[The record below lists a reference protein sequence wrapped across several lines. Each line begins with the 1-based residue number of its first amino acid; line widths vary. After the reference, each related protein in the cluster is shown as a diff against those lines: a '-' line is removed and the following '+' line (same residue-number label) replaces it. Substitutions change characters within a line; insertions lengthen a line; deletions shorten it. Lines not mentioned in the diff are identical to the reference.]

1 MAIPLMRTSPW
12 IQVRNSKIHGKGV
25 FAAKRIPKGTRII
38 EYIGERISHQEADDR
53 YADHDP
59 SDNHT
64 FLFIVDRKTVIDGGR
79 KGNAAR
85 YINHPRDGNC
95 ESAIAE
101 RRVFIDAVR
110 DIAKGE
116 ELGYDYEI
124 GRDKNDP
131 PNVDE
136 IYACRCGSPKC
147 RGTMLWPAKR
157 PAQKK
162 KAKKTK
168 AKKTKAKNTKAKN
181 TKAKNTKA
189 KKKVAAKKTKVAQK
203 TKVAA
208 KKKAKRVTR
217 RR

>member
-1 MAIPLMRTSPW
+1 MRTSPW
-12 IQVRNSKIHGKGV
+12 IEVRNSKIHGKGV

-38 EYIGERISHQEADDR
+38 EYIGERISHKEADDR

-59 SDNHT
+59 NDNHT

-79 KGNAAR
+79 KANAAR
-85 YINHPRDGNC
+85 YINHSCNGNC

-157 PAQKK
+157 PVKK
-162 KAKKTK
+162 K
-168 AKKTKAKNTKAKN
+168 
-181 TKAKNTKA
+181 KA
-189 KKKVAAKKTKVAQK
+189 KKKVAAKTAVKKASKKTKVS
-203 TKVAA
+203 
-208 KKKAKRVTR
+208 KKKKGKRVASR
-217 RR
+217 R

>member
-1 MAIPLMRTSPW
+1 MRTSPW

-64 FLFIVDRKTVIDGGR
+64 FLCIVDRKTVIDGGR

-85 YINHPRDGNC
+85 YINHSCDGNC

-168 AKKTKAKNTKAKN
+168 AKKTKAK
-181 TKAKNTKA
+181 
-189 KKKVAAKKTKVAQK
+189 KKVAAKKTKVAQK

>member
-1 MAIPLMRTSPW
+1 HCSGRYCVAIPLMRTSPW

-38 EYIGERISHQEADDR
+38 EYIGERISHKEADDR

-59 SDNHT
+59 NDNHT

-85 YINHPRDGNC
+85 YINHSCDGNC

-101 RRVFIDAVR
+101 RRVFIDAAR

-124 GRDKNDP
+124 GRDKSDP

-147 RGTMLWPAKR
+147 RGTMLWPDKR
-157 PAQKK
+157 PKP
-162 KAKKTK
+162 
-168 AKKTKAKNTKAKN
+168 
-181 TKAKNTKA
+181 
-189 KKKVAAKKTKVAQK
+189 
-203 TKVAA
+203 
-208 KKKAKRVTR
+208 KKKAKRKAKKKSSRTAR

>member
-1 MAIPLMRTSPW
+1 VAIPLMRTSPW
-12 IQVRNSKIHGKGV
+12 IEVRNSKIHGKGV

-38 EYIGERISHQEADDR
+38 EYIGERISHKEADDR

-59 SDNHT
+59 NDNHT

-79 KGNAAR
+79 KANAAR
-85 YINHPRDGNC
+85 YINHSCNGNC

-157 PAQKK
+157 PVKKK
-162 KAKKTK
+162 KAKKTVAAK
-168 AKKTKAKNTKAKN
+168 TAVKKTS
-181 TKAKNTKA
+181 
-189 KKKVAAKKTKVAQK
+189 KKTKVS
-203 TKVAA
+203 
-208 KKKAKRVTR
+208 KKKKGKRVASR
-217 RR
+217 R

>member
-85 YINHPRDGNC
+85 YINHSCDGNC

-168 AKKTKAKNTKAKN
+168 AKKTKAK
-181 TKAKNTKA
+181 
-189 KKKVAAKKTKVAQK
+189 KKVAAKKTKVAQK

>member
-1 MAIPLMRTSPW
+1 MAIHLMRTSPW

-38 EYIGERISHQEADDR
+38 EYIGERISHKEADDR

-59 SDNHT
+59 NDNHT

-85 YINHPRDGNC
+85 YINHSCDGNC

-162 KAKKTK
+162 KAKKKAGKK
-168 AKKTKAKNTKAKN
+168 AKSGTKVTLKAKPKAKA
-181 TKAKNTKA
+181 KAKA
-189 KKKVAAKKTKVAQK
+189 KKKSSRTA
-203 TKVAA
+203 
-208 KKKAKRVTR
+208 R

>member
-12 IQVRNSKIHGKGV
+12 IQVRNSKIHGKGI
-25 FAAKRIPKGTRII
+25 FAAKRIPKSTRII
-38 EYIGERISHQEADDR
+38 EYIGERISHQEADAR

-59 SDNHT
+59 NDNHT

-85 YINHPRDGNC
+85 YINHSCDGNC

-110 DIAKGE
+110 DIPKGE

-162 KAKKTK
+162 KAKAKKAK
-168 AKKTKAKNTKAKN
+168 AKKSQTKTKKAKQ
-181 TKAKNTKA
+181 
-189 KKKVAAKKTKVAQK
+189 KVAAKST
-203 TKVAA
+203 
-208 KKKAKRVTR
+208 KRVAR